1 MEDFVVVGQPTIF
14 SSMAEG
20 FPSKFRVQF
29 AAISVFPEPSCD
41 EASLVLN

>member
-1 MEDFVVVGQPTIF
+1 MDDFVVVGQPTIF
-14 SSMAEG
+14 SSIAEG

-29 AAISVFPEPSCD
+29 VAVSVFPAPGYD